1 MLGAFLLGAAGYP
14 ALELLTRGRTH
25 CSMALAGGASTL
37 LIRRIS
43 RMRLSLP
50 VRALLCGAGITAIE
64 YACGCVWNRQHRV
77 WDYRRMPLNIRGQ
90 VCLPYSLLW
99 CGLSAVLLAA
109 MDAAHGK
116 KAADSPE
123 RA

>member
-1 MLGAFLLGAAGYP
+1 MLGTFLLGAAGYP

-43 RMRLSLP
+43 RMRRSLP
-50 VRALLCGAGITAIE
+50 VRSLLCGAGITAIE
-64 YACGCVWNRQHRV
+64 YACGCVWNRQYRV
-77 WDYRRMPLNIRGQ
+77 WDYRRMPLNFRGQ

-116 KAADSPE
+116 KAADPPE